1 MLTSWRSSKFSK
13 DIVPG
18 WFVLFWHLFG
28 GSVAIAAIC
37 NPEFTL
43 GWGSPSLQEPLKTV
57 PWAWQCLLSMHCHKQ
72 SHAGV
77 PGVAQNHLTWLLISR
92 CLELYIYIYTCFRGL
107 EAALVIVI
115 DIYIYIYI
123 LLLSNATILICFG
136 NFTIVTFIYIYVLI
150 RNRLFS
156 MWLLLLFVFRE
167 AWCAYEDCLLS
178 IFPWHHRALKVTFH
192 DCEGW
197 V

>member
-1 MLTSWRSSKFSK
+1 MRLNCRPQTAFCAPQRSRLANAFFGGLGTFRCFRRPDYVKGRSDLEQLKLLFHLMLTSWRSSKFSK

-18 WFVLFWHLFG
+18 WFVLFWHICFVG

-92 CLELYIYIYTCFRGL
+92 CLELYIYIYIYTCFRGL

-115 DIYIYIYI
+115 DIYIYIH
-123 LLLSNATILICFG
+123 
-136 NFTIVTFIYIYVLI
+136 IYFFA
-150 RNRLFS
+150 FS
-156 MWLLLLFVFRE
+156 CYNIDMFW
-167 AWCAYEDCLLS
+167 
-178 IFPWHHRALKVTFH
+178 
-192 DCEGW
+192 
-197 V
+197 